1 MNVAFAG
8 TPAFACAALE
18 CLLAARFDVRLVLTQ
33 PDRAAGRGLHLQ
45 ASEVKAYAL
54 RQDIRIAQP
63 RSLRLNG
70 KFPGDAHAAR
80 EVLSTLRPDVIV
92 VAAYGLLLPAWVLEL
107 PRLGCINIHAS
118 LLPRWRGAAP
128 IQRAIEA
135 GDAETGITIM
145 QMDEG
150 LDTGP
155 MLAAEALPIGAD
167 DTTATLQT
175 RLAALGGALIVPVLH
190 DLAGGA
196 SPARTPQ
203 PTEGVTYARKVTKDE
218 AAIDWRLPAVAIER
232 RLRAFDPFPGANA
245 TLHGE
250 VVKCWRG
257 RVVDGSGTPG
267 EILAVDDQTIQ
278 VACGADA
285 LELTQLQRPGGRR
298 LTAREYLQRTRLR
311 AGMSFAVAPV

>member
-8 TPAFACAALE
+8 TPAFARAALE
-18 CLLAARFDVRLVLTQ
+18 CILAARFDVRLVLTQ

-45 ASEVKAYAL
+45 ASEVKACAV

-63 RSLRLNG
+63 RSLRLDG
-70 KFPGDAHAAR
+70 KFPGDAEAAHDA
-80 EVLSTLRPDVIV
+80 LSTLRPDVIV
-92 VAAYGLLLPAWVLEL
+92 VAAYGLMLPRWVLEL

-135 GDAETGITIM
+135 GDAATGITIM
-145 QMDEG
+145 QMDDG

-155 MLAAEALPIGAD
+155 MLTAEALPIGAD
-167 DTTATLQT
+167 DTTAMLQA
-175 RLAALGGALIVPVLH
+175 RLAALGGALIVRVLH
-190 DLAGGA
+190 DLADGA
-196 SPARTPQ
+196 IPAGTPQ
-203 PTEGVTYARKVTKDE
+203 PNEGVTYARKVTKDE
-218 AAIDWRLPAVAIER
+218 AAIDWRLSAAAIER

-250 VVKCWRG
+250 RVKCFRG
-257 RVVDGSGTPG
+257 RVVVGSGTPG
-267 EILAVDDQTIQ
+267 EILAIEDESIR

-298 LTAREYLQRTRLR
+298 LTAREYLQRSRLR
-311 AGMSFAVAPV
+311 AGMKFAVPPV

>member
-8 TPAFACAALE
+8 TPAFARAALE

-33 PDRAAGRGLHLQ
+33 PDRPAGRGLHLQ
-45 ASEVKAYAL
+45 ASEVKACAVEHA
-54 RQDIRIAQP
+54 IRIAQP
-63 RSLRLNG
+63 RSLRLDG
-70 KFPGDAHAAR
+70 KFPGDAEAAR
-80 EVLSTLRPDVIV
+80 DALSTLHPDVIV
-92 VAAYGLLLPAWVLEL
+92 VAAYGLLLPRWVLEL

-128 IQRAIEA
+128 IQRTIEA
-135 GDAETGITIM
+135 GDAQTGITVM

-155 MLAAEALPIGAD
+155 MLTAEALPIGAD
-167 DTTATLQT
+167 DTTATLQA
-175 RLAALGGALIVPVLH
+175 RLAALGGELIVRVLR

-196 SPARTPQ
+196 RPVTAPQ
-203 PTEGVTYARKVTKDE
+203 PDEGVTYARKVTKDE
-218 AAIDWRLPAVAIER
+218 AAIDWRLSAAAIER
-232 RLRAFDPFPGANA
+232 RLRAFDPFPGATA

-267 EILAVDDQTIQ
+267 EILAIDDEAIR

-298 LTAREYLQRTRLR
+298 LTAREYLQRSPLR
-311 AGMSFAVAPV
+311 PGMSFAVAPV